1 MRSAQSTQ
9 HKESELRNSRSCH
22 ICLKKQAEKNAACT
36 VNSAERALWAARAD
50 SPPLNQILKDQVT
63 NWKKSPSILKIIP
76 LTKLLRC
83 GLERL
88 NKITSRHLHLVPACH
103 MFESTF
109 KNQAST
115 ALEEAFSQIQNQAST
130 ALEEITRIQKILQ
143 PSSRSKL
150 WKVNKRNKI
159 RADSSTTKAKDH
171 LPHEAPCGPIST
183 FKIKS
188 RRPLKKFQTK
198 VQEQAST
205 ALEEISSPIQDQ
217 ASTALEEISSPIQD
231 QASTALGSTS
241 TVRDFKTHLLHVTI
255 TCIRRALKWGHF
267 SETPKLSSIQVPEE
281 SRKCSSFFVH
291 RSSKIKP
298 RRPLDQQSST
308 FKIKPRRPLK
318 KAFFVLRSSFFQDQ
332 APTALW
338 INNHPPIQDQ
348 APTALEESTIVHHP
362 FIQDQAPTAL
372 WINNVDKSTH
382 PTVLQDQA
390 QKPLK
395 IRSSLFFKVKPK
407 SPWRS
412 VHHCSSKIK
421 PKSPF
426 EDPLKSTF
434 KIKSTALEERI
445 FRVHSNV

>member
-1 MRSAQSTQ
+1 MA
-9 HKESELRNSRSCH
+9 
-22 ICLKKQAEKNAACT
+22 I
-36 VNSAERALWAARAD
+36 
-50 SPPLNQILKDQVT
+50 
-63 NWKKSPSILKIIP
+63 
-76 LTKLLRC
+76 
-83 GLERL
+83 
-88 NKITSRHLHLVPACH
+88 
-103 MFESTF
+103 
-109 KNQAST
+109 
-115 ALEEAFSQIQNQAST
+115 
-130 ALEEITRIQKILQ
+130 
-143 PSSRSKL
+143 
-150 WKVNKRNKI
+150 
-159 RADSSTTKAKDH
+159 
-171 LPHEAPCGPIST
+171 
-183 FKIKS
+183 
-188 RRPLKKFQTK
+188 
-198 VQEQAST
+198 
-205 ALEEISSPIQDQ
+205 EEISSPIQDQ

-231 QASTALGSTS
+231 SSLDGPWIDIYSKGLQNASPT
-241 TVRDFKTHLLHVTI
+241 RDKHMCT
-255 TCIRRALKWGHF
+255 TCLEVGAFVDIEI
-267 SETPKLSSIQVPEE
+267 SVPEE

-308 FKIKPRRPLK
+308 FKIKPRWPLK

-338 INNHPPIQDQ
+338 INNHPPIRDQ

-362 FIQDQAPTAL
+362 FIQDQAPKAL

-395 IRSSLFFKVKPK
+395 IRSSLFFKIKPK

-434 KIKSTALEERI
+434 KIKSTALEERSSLDQAQRPFWI
-445 FRVHSNV
+445 NRTSTNTHLTEIESEDQNRERL